1 MTKFRTPENSH
12 LTSYYYSHNNLKKLH
27 NKQKLGQPPNDRWDE
42 IHNQR
47 WDQRKTLSK
56 NTLHHSSSINM
67 KRNIGIKTRFGRNM
81 TAHQCL
87 QTNLIHKVYFRHPDR
102 CTQTISDKQVRHQKT
117 KVLAKSYVSN
127 IPTEANIQ
135 NNQNT
140 GSLHTKTDETKRH
153 SKQHNCQRQTTMSR
167 QTRLER

>member
-1 MTKFRTPENSH
+1 MSFELCVQEDTET
-12 LTSYYYSHNNLKKLH
+12 TS
-27 NKQKLGQPPNDRWDE
+27 
-42 IHNQR
+42 
-47 WDQRKTLSK
+47 
-56 NTLHHSSSINM
+56 
-67 KRNIGIKTRFGRNM
+67 RNIGIKTRFGRNM

-102 CTQTISDKQVRHQKT
+102 CTQTISDKQVRQKT
-117 KVLAKSYVSN
+117 KVLAKSYVSK

-153 SKQHNCQRQTTMSR
+153 SKQHNCQRQTTTSK
-167 QTRLER
+167 QTRLKRKLGNQQTEKKGGGYIQLQWPMWKAEQTPNSQAKIS